1 MLTDIKSEFVASK
14 TTEEATDPFDE
25 VKWRQ
30 KLVTKLLKIVNDIVL
45 PTDDLNHLIQSFGD
59 DFSDEPN
66 ESPFDSLK
74 EMENVETEDTES
86 DPFFDSGFYNSRIW
100 LDKGLS
106 KI

>member
-1 MLTDIKSEFVASK
+1 M
-14 TTEEATDPFDE
+14 TT
-25 VKWRQ
+25 
-30 KLVTKLLKIVNDIVL
+30 KIVNEIVL
-45 PTDDLNHLIQSFGD
+45 STDDLIQSFGD

-86 DPFFDSGFYNSRIW
+86 DPFFDSGFYNS
-100 LDKGLS
+100 